1 MGKSAPDAPDYTA
14 AAEQTGA
21 SNKDAIR
28 DQTWA
33 NRVDQYNPWGS
44 ITFDTAQERDPATGE
59 MVTKWSQN
67 QELNPEAQSA
77 LDSQLGIDRAKSEF
91 ASRLMGKAGNTLLQ
105 DTDYSKFQGYGG
117 VPQITERELGI
128 PQYGN
133 QGGGS
138 MGGDGNQGRPM
149 NPKQPVQ
156 PPPRNDVMPPPSVNG
171 MNPPS
176 QKQLEMSLLRGKRS
190 NDVMPQDYT

>member
-21 SNKDAIR
+21 SNKEAIR

-44 ITFDTAQERDPATGE
+44 ITFDTAQEMDPATGE

-67 QELNPEAQSA
+67 QELNPEAQAA

-105 DTDYSKFQGYGG
+105 DTDYSKFQSYGG
-117 VPQITERELGI
+117 VPQMTEREYGV

-133 QGGGS
+133 QGGG
-138 MGGDGNQGRPM
+138 NQGQPM
-149 NPKQPVQ
+149 NP
-156 PPPRNDVMPPPSVNG
+156 PPQNDVMPPPSVNG
-171 MNPPS
+171 MKPPS

-190 NDVMPQDYT
+190 NDVMPKDYM